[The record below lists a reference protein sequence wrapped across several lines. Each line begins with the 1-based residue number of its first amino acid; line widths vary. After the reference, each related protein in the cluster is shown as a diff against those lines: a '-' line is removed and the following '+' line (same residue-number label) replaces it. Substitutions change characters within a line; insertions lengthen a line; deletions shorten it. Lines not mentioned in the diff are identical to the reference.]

1 MLLQKINNK
10 KGFTLI
16 ELMVV
21 IITIAILAAVVI
33 PHACSVSVKTST
45 EVITQQDEQE
55 VNKDTQPVPKQK
67 EIKKQKDRMN
77 KL

>member
-16 ELMVV
+16 ELMIV
-21 IITIAILAAVVI
+21 IAIIAILAVIVI

-45 EVITQQDEQE
+45 EV
-55 VNKDTQPVPKQK
+55 
-67 EIKKQKDRMN
+67 
-77 KL
+77 